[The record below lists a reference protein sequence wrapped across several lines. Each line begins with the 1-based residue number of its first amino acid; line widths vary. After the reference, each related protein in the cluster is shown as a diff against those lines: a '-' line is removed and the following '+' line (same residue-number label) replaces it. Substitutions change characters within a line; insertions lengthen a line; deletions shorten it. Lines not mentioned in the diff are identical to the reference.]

1 MKAVRVSNDFFVQ
14 LFFYLIPIRFY
25 FSPDDVKMSE
35 KDKTGNLTPRENA
48 GLRFESSGWYCILR
62 VILLKISR
70 TLRNGAFFIM
80 IRLKVTREENSQR
93 SMRIYLQARK

>member
-14 LFFYLIPIRFY
+14 QQ
-25 FSPDDVKMSE
+25 
-35 KDKTGNLTPRENA
+35 KDKTGNVTPRENA

-70 TLRNGAFFIM
+70 TLRNGAFFII

-93 SMRIYLQARK
+93 SMRIYLQKRK

>member
-25 FSPDDVKMSE
+25 FSLDDVKMSE
-35 KDKTGNLTPRENA
+35 KDKTDNLTPRENA

-70 TLRNGAFFIM
+70 TLRKAHF
-80 IRLKVTREENSQR
+80 S
-93 SMRIYLQARK
+93 S